1 MLARSSTIVHKASG
15 VSVETPLL
23 IPSFSSKGF
32 SGDGAKPTRKGRG
45 GSGSSEVRQILGT
58 AAEFLTTA
66 YLISAF
72 DIAKGHLPKAVD
84 LPSKPDLIVVD
95 SGGYE
100 VSGDYDFSEVFR
112 SPLPEQAWE
121 SDELVSVLDDWPA
134 EIPAIFVSYDHPKK
148 RRSFDDQ
155 VADAR
160 KLFRGRTNQLSCFLL
175 KPTTKRQSSLKEALG
190 AAIASPE
197 SLTSFDIVGITEKE
211 LAASPLERMVAIA
224 RLRHSLDSINCHS
237 PIHVFGSL
245 DPLSVC
251 LYTVAGA
258 EIFDGLTW
266 LRYAFVDDQCVYPHS
281 HATQK
286 YGLETKDTSRRL
298 RMITDNYYYLMELQG
313 KLRHFARTG
322 DFSLLPHA
330 KFVQE
335 AYSWLESKL

>member
-1 MLARSSTIVHKASG
+1 MLAKSSTVVHKASG

-32 SGDGAKPTRKGRG
+32 SGAGPT
-45 GSGSSEVRQILGT
+45 SEVRQILGT

-66 YLISAF
+66 YLISAY
-72 DIAKGHLPKAVD
+72 DIAKGHLPAPAD
-84 LPSKPDLIVVD
+84 LPSKPELIVVD

-100 VSGDYDFSEVFR
+100 VSGDYDFSEVLR
-112 SPLPEQAWE
+112 SPLPDQTWE
-121 SDELVSVLDDWPA
+121 IDELVSVLDKWPA
-134 EIPAIFVSYDHPKK
+134 EIPAVFVSYDHPKK

-155 VADAR
+155 ISDAR
-160 KLFRGRTNQLSCFLL
+160 QLFRCRTDQLSCFLL
-175 KPTTKRQSSLKEALG
+175 KPLTKRQSSLKEALG

-197 SLTSFDIVGITEKE
+197 SLTSFDILGITEKE
-211 LAASPLERMVAIA
+211 LAPSPLERMIAIA
-224 RLRHSLDSINCHS
+224 RLRHALDAVNCHI

-266 LRYAFVDDQCVYPHS
+266 LRYAFVNDQCVYPHS
-281 HATQK
+281 HATQR
-286 YGLETKDTSRRL
+286 YGLDTKDTSRRL

-322 DFSLLPHA
+322 DFGILPHA
-330 KFVQE
+330 DFVRK